1 MTDELRTPIRQFLSE
16 IVEDWPGD
24 TLADDA
30 NLFALGLLDSLAVH
44 EVVGFL
50 EDEFEVAFDDA
61 DLAVDNFSSVDAM
74 AAMVSGKRSA
84 T

>member
-1 MTDELRTPIRQFLSE
+1 VF
-16 IVEDWPGD
+16 
-24 TLADDA
+24 
-30 NLFALGLLDSLAVH
+30 
-44 EVVGFL
+44 GFL

-61 DLAVDNFSSVDAM
+61 DLAVDNFSAVDAM